1 VLVDT
6 SVWID
11 HFRRSHPA
19 LAAALDRGDV
29 ECHEFVL
36 GELAC
41 GSLPRRDEVL
51 TLMQTL
57 PRVAAVSH
65 DEAMALVTERRLW
78 ARGLGWID
86 VNLLAAALVG
96 GARLWTLDRRLGRVA
111 QDLGV
116 GWEPPS
122 GR

>member
-1 VLVDT
+1 MLVDT

-11 HFRRSHPA
+11 HFRRSHLA
-19 LAAALDRGDV
+19 LVAALDRGDV

-41 GSLPRRDEVL
+41 GSLPRRDVVL

-57 PRVAAVSH
+57 PRIAAVS
-65 DEAMALVTERRLW
+65 T
-78 ARGLGWID
+78 
-86 VNLLAAALVG
+86 LVG
-96 GARLWTLDRRLGRVA
+96 GTRLWTLDRRLERVA

-116 GWEPPS
+116 AWEPS
-122 GR
+122 AER